1 MPLIQMSA
9 SYVDKEWPSV
19 KIWAS
24 YVYITR
30 SLWVLKKKSESPYTY
45 IFTPGVILLNK
56 KPNITIDIFK
66 TFCVLIE
73 VGKAREE
80 VSYVM
85 GEVPQ
90 WLVPNCNTYFFI
102 FFILY
107 IIIESTGCSE
117 YTGSQ
122 CVLHILAT
130 LFYFSFF
137 LIAWRPIC
145 SSSLRSSPY
154 SFDAMRK
161 FDLVAMN
168 RSLPS
173 VISNK
178 NVWHLGRISFGQS
191 TFQ

>member
-1 MPLIQMSA
+1 MHFVSYAPNCMPLIQMSA

-85 GEVPQ
+85 GEVAQ
-90 WLVPNCNTYFFI
+90 WLLPNCNIYLFF
-102 FFILY
+102 
-107 IIIESTGCSE
+107 SS
-117 YTGSQ
+117 YT
-122 CVLHILAT
+122 
-130 LFYFSFF
+130 
-137 LIAWRPIC
+137 
-145 SSSLRSSPY
+145 
-154 SFDAMRK
+154 
-161 FDLVAMN
+161 
-168 RSLPS
+168 
-173 VISNK
+173 
-178 NVWHLGRISFGQS
+178 
-191 TFQ
+191 

>member
-1 MPLIQMSA
+1 MHFVSYVPNCMPLIQMSA

-19 KIWAS
+19 N
-24 YVYITR
+24 ITR

-80 VSYVM
+80 VNYVM

-122 CVLHILAT
+122 CVTHPCNPFLLLLLPYRMKANLLFFPPILSL
-130 LFYFSFF
+130 LF
-137 LIAWRPIC
+137 WRHEKI
-145 SSSLRSSPY
+145 
-154 SFDAMRK
+154 
-161 FDLVAMN
+161 
-168 RSLPS
+168 
-173 VISNK
+173 
-178 NVWHLGRISFGQS
+178 WFGCNEP
-191 TFQ
+191 